1 MALNTPAK
9 RRSPVLPLILM
20 GLALGSLFLP
30 WRTWF
35 GANPPTASNPEKRT
49 PLENA
54 RRLMAQNRLD
64 QLIRQA
70 ANTKPDTPDAAAIYS
85 LAGQALLT
93 KGDVANA
100 KKAFERSLELKL
112 EQPDALNY
120 LAAIYL
126 ASGDSARGL
135 ALLELSAKLQ
145 PDDPQPWLAMG
156 KVRQDMGEL
165 DQAAAAYEACLKRNP
180 PAEQARIA
188 RLGQA
193 RALVDNHK
201 EAEAQPL
208 IAEAIKQDP
217 ANATLLGLAAISAQ
231 TLGQSDAADNMAE
244 KALGLDAGEPNAL
257 LAKAQIAFLG
267 NNPASAEAF
276 LNKAL
281 TARPNQP
288 PTLQLLMQAQARQGK
303 TAEAAAT
310 KQQFQAVSQRI
321 LQMDKLTKR
330 ISQEPDNPQPRF
342 EMGQL
347 AVEGQ
352 MSVLA
357 EQCFKAALDI
367 DPNFTPARKALEE
380 LQNKP

>member
-1 MALNTPAK
+1 
-9 RRSPVLPLILM
+9 M

-35 GANPPTASNPEKRT
+35 GGPQSPQTSQKRT

-54 RRLMAQNRLD
+54 RRLLAQNRLD
-64 QLIRQA
+64 QLVRLA
-70 ANTKPDTPDAAAIYS
+70 TATNPKSPDAEAIYA
-85 LAGQALLT
+85 LAGQAFLT

-112 EQPDALNY
+112 EQPEALNY

-135 ALLELSAKLQ
+135 ALLELSAKLK
-145 PDDPQPWLAMG
+145 PDDFQPWLAMG

-165 DQAAAAYEACLKRNP
+165 EQAATAYHECLKRNP
-180 PAEQARIA
+180 PQDQARQA
-188 RLGQA
+188 RLGQV
-193 RALVDNHK
+193 RALIDNHK
-201 EAEAQPL
+201 EVEAQPL
-208 IAEAIKQDP
+208 VAEAIKQDP

-231 TLGQSDAADNMAE
+231 TQGQAE
-244 KALGLDAGEPNAL
+244 EAVKQANQALAIDPDEPNSL

-267 NNPASAEAF
+267 NDAPAAEAF
-276 LNKAL
+276 LKKAL
-281 TARPNQP
+281 AARPNQP
-288 PTLQLLMQAQARQGK
+288 PMLQLLMQAQARQGK

-310 KQQFQAVSQRI
+310 KQQFQAVSRRI
-321 LQMDKLTKR
+321 LQMDKLSKR
-330 ISQEPDNPQPRF
+330 ISQEPDNPQPRY

-347 AVEGQ
+347 AVEGD
-352 MSVLA
+352 MKVLA
-357 EQCFKAALDI
+357 EQCFRAALGI
-367 DPNFTPARKALEE
+367 DPNFAPARTALES

>member
-1 MALNTPAK
+1 
-9 RRSPVLPLILM
+9 M

-35 GANPPTASNPEKRT
+35 GAQAPAQENQKRS

-54 RRLMAQNRLD
+54 RRLLAQNRLD
-64 QLIRQA
+64 QLVRLA
-70 ANTKPDTPDAAAIYS
+70 ATTNPKSPDAAAIYA
-85 LAGQALLT
+85 LAGQACLA

-112 EQPDALNY
+112 EQPEALNY

-135 ALLELSAKLQ
+135 ALLELSARLK
-145 PDDPQPWLAMG
+145 PDDFQPWLAMG

-165 DQAAAAYEACLKRNP
+165 ELASTAYEECLKRNP
-180 PAEQARIA
+180 PEDQTRQA
-188 RLGQA
+188 RLGQI
-193 RALVDNHK
+193 RALIDNHK

-208 IAEAIKQDP
+208 FTEAIKQDP
-217 ANATLLGLAAISAQ
+217 ANPALLGLAAIAAQ
-231 TLGQSDAADNMAE
+231 TLGQSEQADPLADQTLAIDPN
-244 KALGLDAGEPNAL
+244 EPNAL
-257 LAKAQIAFLG
+257 LAKAQIAFLAG
-267 NNPASAEAF
+267 NAPSAEAF
-276 LNKAL
+276 LKKAL

-288 PTLQLLMQAQARQGK
+288 PILQLLMQAQARQGK
-303 TAEAAAT
+303 TSEAAAT
-310 KQQFQAVSQRI
+310 KQEFQAVSQRI

-342 EMGQL
+342 EMGLL
-347 AVEGQ
+347 AVEGK
-352 MSVLA
+352 MKVLA

-367 DPNFTPARKALEE
+367 NPAFNPARKALEQ
-380 LQNKP
+380 LQKSP